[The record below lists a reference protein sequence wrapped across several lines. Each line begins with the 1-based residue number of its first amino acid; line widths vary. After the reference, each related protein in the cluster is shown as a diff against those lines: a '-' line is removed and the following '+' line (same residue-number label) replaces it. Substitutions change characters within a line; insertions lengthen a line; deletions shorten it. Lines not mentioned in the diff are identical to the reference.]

1 MVYMKYLFS
10 AIIIFIYSFG
20 SSAQSLDTLR
30 SKSLPEIIVNG
41 ANQIETP
48 RKTILRPTA
57 LERKHAT
64 NGFELLDVMNSPEL
78 EIDAHTYNITTKSG
92 GSVVI
97 CVNGMEVSNE
107 EVAMLRAK
115 NVQSIEYI
123 RTPGGKYAGKAG
135 VLNFITIQYK
145 YGGNVYFSAEEGF
158 AYKQGN
164 YLGYIDYTHK
174 GLTLSLT
181 TSFDWNHDHSYS
193 EGVDKYVFSDGNML
207 ERSNTPISSSRKN
220 NYQGGKLKLTSIGSN
235 HRLNIYASFVRQ
247 AVPQS
252 VSISDVA
259 YSGVFMGATLKSV
272 TTQSRNISP
281 SVYANYT
288 LWLPKEQ
295 AIDITGSFSYGHN
308 RYSSLYDE
316 TEHPVVTTKSHENNH
331 AITGRVQYFKTLRNN
346 YTLTAVAS
354 HDHNSYKDTYNG
366 NLDGNQ
372 TLITDATTGMF
383 QVSKNSEKYYFYLS
397 AGISN
402 TAVSLNTKRYN
413 YCHPIAFY
421 GGNYI
426 INGHHAL
433 SLNGLY
439 THTLFDPSNK
449 NTMAIRK
456 SFFEV
461 VKGNPDLG
469 TMRVLD
475 NTLSYNGQFG
485 KTKISVSYNNFIYF
499 DNICHVYSADEQT
512 VSDMKVNEGTLY
524 GNMLTASYSYNVFN
538 DKLRLN
544 LTAIEEYNTLKG
556 KHYDIS
562 KNTLRARLSATYL
575 IGNLLLKATY
585 KTPYTTLFV
594 SEPCFTHRKPA
605 YELSVSWKHKAFSVE
620 GMIRNPFKRYNVSHT
635 SMNYGCYKQDNW
647 SYSESNGRCINLKLT
662 YNIGY
667 GKKTE
672 KGEINIDKS
681 INNAL
686 LKAY

>member
-1 MVYMKYLFS
+1 M
-10 AIIIFIYSFG
+10 
-20 SSAQSLDTLR
+20 
-30 SKSLPEIIVNG
+30 
-41 ANQIETP
+41 
-48 RKTILRPTA
+48 
-57 LERKHAT
+57 
-64 NGFELLDVMNSPEL
+64 
-78 EIDAHTYNITTKSG
+78 
-92 GSVVI
+92 
-97 CVNGMEVSNE
+97 
-107 EVAMLRAK
+107 
-115 NVQSIEYI
+115 
-123 RTPGGKYAGKAG
+123 
-135 VLNFITIQYK
+135 
-145 YGGNVYFSAEEGF
+145 
-158 AYKQGN
+158 
-164 YLGYIDYTHK
+164 
-174 GLTLSLT
+174 TLSLT

-220 NYQGGKLKLTSIGSN
+220 NHQGGKLKLTSIGSK

-259 YSGVFMGATLKSV
+259 YSGVFMDSTLKSV

-295 AIDITGSFSYGHN
+295 TIDFTGSFSYGHN

-316 TEHPVVTTKSHENNH
+316 TEHSIISTKSHENNH
-331 AITGRVQYFKTLRNN
+331 AITGRIQYFKTLRNN

-354 HDHNSYKDTYNG
+354 HDHNYYKDTYNG

-372 TLITDATTGMF
+372 TLITDATMGMF

-402 TAVSLNTKRYN
+402 TAVILNTKHYD

-426 INGHHAL
+426 INGHHSL

-449 NTMAIRK
+449 NTMVIRK

-469 TMRVLD
+469 TLRVLN

-594 SEPCFTHRKPA
+594 SEPCFTHRNPV
-605 YELSVSWKHKAFSVE
+605 YELSVSWKHKALSVE

>member
-1 MVYMKYLFS
+1 MKYLFS
-10 AIIIFIYSFG
+10 AIIIFISILDSFAQVQDQDTLQ
-20 SSAQSLDTLR
+20 AQSL
-30 SKSLPEIIVNG
+30 PEVIVNG

-64 NGFELLDVMNSPEL
+64 NGFELLDVINSPEL
-78 EIDAHTYNITTKSG
+78 EIDTHIYNITTKNG

-135 VLNFITIQYK
+135 VINFITTQYK
-145 YGGNVYFSAEEGF
+145 YGGNVYLSAEEGF

-164 YLGYIDYTHK
+164 YLGYMDYTYK
-174 GLTLSLT
+174 GLTLSVT

-193 EGVDKYVFSDGNML
+193 EGVDKYVFSDRNTL
-207 ERSNTPISSSRKN
+207 ERSYTPISSSCKTN
-220 NYQGGKLKLTSIGSN
+220 NQGGKVKLTSIGSN
-235 HRLNIYASFVRQ
+235 HRFNIYASFVRQ
-247 AVPQS
+247 AIPQS
-252 VSISDVA
+252 VSISNVA
-259 YSGVFMGATLKSV
+259 YSGMFKGSTLKSV

-288 LWLPKEQ
+288 MWLPKEQ
-295 AIDITGSFSYGHN
+295 TLDFIGAFSYGEN
-308 RYSSLYDE
+308 RYSSLYNE
-316 TEHPVVTTKSHENNH
+316 TGHSSISTESHEKNR
-331 AITGRVQYFKTLRNN
+331 AIMGKIQYFKTLRNN

-354 HDHNSYKDTYNG
+354 HDHNYYKDTYNG
-366 NLDGNQ
+366 NLNDYQ
-372 TLITDATTGMF
+372 TLITDVTTGML
-383 QVSKNSEKYYFYLS
+383 QISKNSEKYYFYLS
-397 AGISN
+397 TGISN
-402 TAVSLNTKRYN
+402 TAVSLNTNHYD

-426 INGHHAL
+426 INSHNSL

-439 THTLFDPSNK
+439 THTLFNPSDKNK
-449 NTMAIRK
+449 MVIRK

-469 TMRVLD
+469 TLRALN

-485 KTKISVSYNNFIYF
+485 KSKISVSYNNIIYF
-499 DNICHVYSADEQT
+499 DNICHVYSVDENT
-512 VSDMKVNEGTLY
+512 ISDTRVNDGTLY
-524 GNMLTASYSYNVFN
+524 GNILTVSYSYNAFN

-544 LTAIEEYNTLKG
+544 LTAIEEYNALKG
-556 KHYDIS
+556 KHYNIY
-562 KNTLRARLSATYL
+562 KNILRARLSATYL

-594 SEPCFTHRKPA
+594 SEPYFTHRKPV

-620 GMIRNPFKRYNVSHT
+620 GVVRNPFKRYNVSHS
-635 SMNYGCYKQDNW
+635 SMNYGYYNQNSW
-647 SYSESNGRCINLKLT
+647 SYSESDGRCVNLKLT
-662 YNIGY
+662 YNMGY

-672 KGEINIDKS
+672 QGEINIDKS

>member
-1 MVYMKYLFS
+1 MKYLFS

-20 SSAQSLDTLR
+20 SSAQSQDTLR
-30 SKSLPEIIVNG
+30 SKNLPKVIVNG
-41 ANQIETP
+41 DNQIETP

-57 LERKHAT
+57 LERKHAA

-78 EIDAHTYNITTKSG
+78 EIDAHTYNITTKNG

-193 EGVDKYVFSDGNML
+193 EGADKYVFSDGNML
-207 ERSNTPISSSRKN
+207 ERSNTSISSSRKN

-235 HRLNIYASFVRQ
+235 HQLNIYASFVRQ
-247 AVPQS
+247 AIPQS

-259 YSGVFMGATLKSV
+259 YSGEFMGATQKSV

-281 SVYANYT
+281 SVYANFT

-295 AIDITGSFSYGHN
+295 TLDITGSFSYGHN

-316 TEHPVVTTKSHENNH
+316 TEHSVVSTKSHENNH
-331 AITGRVQYFKTLRNN
+331 AITGRIQYFKTLRND

-354 HDHNSYKDTYNG
+354 HDHNYYKDTYNG

-372 TLITDATTGMF
+372 TLTTDATTGMF

-402 TAVSLNTKRYN
+402 TAVSLNTKRYD

-512 VSDMKVNEGTLY
+512 VSDTKVNEGTLY

-585 KTPYTTLFV
+585 KTPYTALFV
-594 SEPCFTHRKPA
+594 SEPCFTHRKPV
-605 YELSVSWKHKAFSVE
+605 YELSVSWKQKAFSVE